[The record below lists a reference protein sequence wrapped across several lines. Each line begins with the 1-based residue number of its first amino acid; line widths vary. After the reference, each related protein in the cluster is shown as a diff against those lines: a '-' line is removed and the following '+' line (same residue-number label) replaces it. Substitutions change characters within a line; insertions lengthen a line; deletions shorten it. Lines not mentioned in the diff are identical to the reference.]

1 MSSPRPLVL
10 IVEDDPD
17 LRTLLASLVG
27 MLDVDTVTAE
37 HGLAALDAMDRRTPD
52 LVILDMKMPVMDGWA
67 YCDQL
72 ARRPGPRPPILVV
85 TAAADVAARAATVG
99 AEAWLEKPFEP
110 EELLAVVERLVLRTP
125 A

>member
-1 MSSPRPLVL
+1 VSRPLVL

-17 LRTLLASLVG
+17 LRALVAALVG
-27 MLDVDTVTAE
+27 TLDVDTVCAE
-37 HGLAALDAMDRRTPD
+37 HGLAALEAMEKRQPD
-52 LVILDMKMPVMDGWA
+52 LVVLDMKMPVMDGWA

-85 TAAADVAARAATVG
+85 TAAPDVAGRAEAVG
-99 AEAWLEKPFEP
+99 AAAWLEKPFEP
-110 EELLAVVERLVLRTP
+110 DDLLSAVERLLHATP